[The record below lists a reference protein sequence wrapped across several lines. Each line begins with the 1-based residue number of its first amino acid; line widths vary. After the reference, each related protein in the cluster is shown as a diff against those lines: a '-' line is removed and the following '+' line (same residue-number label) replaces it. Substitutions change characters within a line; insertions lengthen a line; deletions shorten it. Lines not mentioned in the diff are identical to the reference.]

1 MLNVRLEHIFF
12 ADIQNRTFD
21 IMRLLFV
28 CFAYINVGL
37 KKFSFIF
44 FQQYGFLRVKFVQ
57 IFSVTIID
65 FNAR

>member
-21 IMRLLFV
+21 ITRLLFV

-37 KKFSFIF
+37 KKFFFIF
-44 FQQYGFLRVKFVQ
+44 FNNTGFC
-57 IFSVTIID
+57 
-65 FNAR
+65 A

>member
-1 MLNVRLEHIFF
+1 MFL
-12 ADIQNRTFD
+12 
-21 IMRLLFV
+21 
-28 CFAYINVGL
+28 Y
-37 KKFSFIF
+37 F

>member
-44 FQQYGFLRVKFVQ
+44 FNNTVFC
-57 IFSVTIID
+57 
-65 FNAR
+65 A